1 MAREYSRTQR
11 VADFL
16 KQELATLIQSEI
28 RDPRVGMVSI
38 TDVEVSRDMSHAKVY
53 MTVLGKE
60 TADEAQESVEVLDK
74 AAGFLRS
81 QLARINNAR
90 TTPKL
95 RFYFDSSVSRGQYL
109 SNLIEKA
116 VAEDNKVAGTESQQE
131 SGDKSDDSD
140 TRTPDSQ
147 DAGGE

>member
-1 MAREYSRTQR
+1 MAKEYSRTQR

-16 KQELATLIQSEI
+16 KQELATLIQFEI

-38 TDVEVSRDMSHAKVY
+38 TDVEVSRDMSYAKVFA
-53 MTVLGKE
+53 TVLGKE
-60 TADEAQESVEVLDK
+60 NEEEAGESIDALNK

-81 QLARINNAR
+81 QIARSNNAR

-109 SNLIEKA
+109 SGLIDKA
-116 VAEDNKVAGTESQQE
+116 VSADQKFVED
-131 SGDKSDDSD
+131 DK
-140 TRTPDSQ
+140 
-147 DAGGE
+147 GNE